1 MLYILAIVAM
11 IFSLVASIKVN
22 TTFNKYSKM
31 RAASGLTGYDA
42 ARRVLDSNGLYHVQ
56 IEQVSGSLTDHYDPR
71 ANIIRLS
78 EPVYGVSSQA
88 AIGVAAHEAGHAVQY
103 AANYLPIR
111 LRSAIIPITNIGAR
125 LSIPL
130 VMLGL
135 FLMAYSDRFV
145 VLAYLGVLCFS
156 LSTLFQLLTLPTEFN
171 ASHRAVEAI
180 ESQGVLN
187 DEELYGCKKVLTAA
201 AMTYVAALAVSV
213 TQLLR
218 LLSIVNRRRK

>member
-1 MLYILAIVAM
+1 MLYIFAIVAM
-11 IFSLVASIKVN
+11 IFSLFASIKVN

-31 RAASGLTGYDA
+31 RAVSGLTGYDA

-88 AIGVAAHEAGHAVQY
+88 AIGVAAHEAGHAIQY

-218 LLSIVNRRRK
+218 LLSMVNRRRK

>member
-1 MLYILAIVAM
+1 MLYIFAIVAM
-11 IFSLVASIKVN
+11 IFSLFASIKVN

-171 ASHRAVEAI
+171 ASHRAIEAI

-201 AMTYVAALAVSV
+201 SMTYVAALAVSV

-218 LLSIVNRRRK
+218 LLSMVNRRRK

>member
-1 MLYILAIVAM
+1 MLYILAILAM

-56 IEQVSGSLTDHYDPR
+56 IERVSGSLTDHYDPR
-71 ANIIRLS
+71 TNIIRLS

-156 LSTLFQLLTLPTEFN
+156 LSTIFQLLTLPTEFN

-213 TQLLR
+213 TQLMR
-218 LLSIVNRRRK
+218 LLSMVNRRRK